1 MKLKSAAGT
10 AALNVVISLTVL
22 TVGVFGG
29 AAVGLVKGSS
39 SPAAA
44 TQLVEAENRI
54 AGFTPVEQFAADLTV
69 SEAPAAPA
77 AAVNAT
83 VKTVRKVVRQSS
95 AAAVA
100 KVPAGVSVPAVGAPK
115 AADAAGG
122 AQVACHS
129 NKRLDDRKVNW
140 LINLAAK
147 AADANPDQAS
157 VAASVDQQLRGAL
170 GKNMCAE
177 EAQIHISN
185 MCADAQTKKYMTLM
199 VKELPFFVRPMV
211 GDPCSHDLVAAANK
225 WLP

>member
-1 MKLKSAAGT
+1 MKLKSVAGT

-22 TVGVFGG
+22 TMGVIGG

-39 SPAAA
+39 GPAAA
-44 TQLVEAENRI
+44 TRVVEAKNHI
-54 AGFTPVEQFAADLTV
+54 AGFTPVEQFAADLTI

-83 VKTVRKVVRQSS
+83 LKTVRKVVRPSS
-95 AAAVA
+95 TAAART
-100 KVPAGVSVPAVGAPK
+100 PAGVSVPVVGSPM
-115 AADAAGG
+115 AADAGT
-122 AQVACHS
+122 QIACHS

-157 VAASVDQQLRGAL
+157 VAASVDSQLRGAL
-170 GKNMCAE
+170 GKDMCAE
-177 EAQIHISN
+177 EAQVHISN
-185 MCADAQTKKYMTLM
+185 MCADAQTGKYMTLM